1 MGLLQD
7 ISHYWTEQLDPRVA
21 DLLFVASSY
30 QVPLIIFAY
39 LYFVLVCG
47 PRFMKNKSPYSLET
61 FMKLYN
67 IVQIVGNGWLL
78 YDCINVVCEKCIL
91 LFPVENIRL
100 CRDGYI
106 YIKKEGQ
113 SGVRSTFIPSCIY
126 LIFNVGRRKILYCR
140 SHDIYK
146 HAKHLYTH
154 HNVHILLPSGLRT
167 KCSKSYCTYET
178 MDNYS
183 TNGAICC
190 DNFVYITSTH
200 TRLQGSE

>member
-78 YDCINVVCEKCIL
+78 YDCINVGLFSCKLICPVFDYSSMRFVKNAYYYFL
-91 LFPVENIRL
+91 L
-100 CRDGYI
+100 
-106 YIKKEGQ
+106 
-113 SGVRSTFIPSCIY
+113 
-126 LIFNVGRRKILYCR
+126 KILDCVETGIFILR
-140 SHDIYK
+140 KKDNQVSVL
-146 HAKHLYTH
+146 HLYH
-154 HNVHILLPSGLRT
+154 HVSTLFLTWAGRPTDQMFKKLLHL
-167 KCSKSYCTYET
+167 
-178 MDNYS
+178 
-183 TNGAICC
+183 
-190 DNFVYITSTH
+190 
-200 TRLQGSE
+200 